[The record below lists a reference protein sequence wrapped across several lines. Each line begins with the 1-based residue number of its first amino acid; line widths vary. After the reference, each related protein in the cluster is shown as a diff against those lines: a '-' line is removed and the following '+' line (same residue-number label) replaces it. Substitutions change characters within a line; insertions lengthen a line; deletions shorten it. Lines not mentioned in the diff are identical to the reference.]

1 MVEVDPLIL
10 AGVGTL
16 LVGLTGYV
24 VFFTGQQ
31 TSKSE
36 EVSATSTNAMS
47 SSAPSANKKKK
58 KSKAPKS
65 KGVTSDSDS
74 VEKSNSSINAVPEA
88 VAIMEDK
95 TTKPD
100 KKKKAKEVTAAKT
113 KPVAA
118 STSTA
123 AASTSAAAVTTAKVN
138 EVKSVVVEAERTTV
152 SSEKNV
158 DAEETTQNGDWA
170 VVENKGKS
178 KGKKLEVDGENS
190 QESSTGVSPNNPNQT
205 DSEAQSPSNPT
216 PASESVK
223 AEVSRKET
231 VSSDFVTQEFEAE
244 TKKVGLLIGPKG
256 QTKIAIQYLT
266 GAEINMPKIEKE
278 TSGSKC
284 TISVSGTGSG
294 VKSAIKAM
302 KELCEKGYA
311 SLLNPPDFVEGQ
323 VTVNQKQM
331 ADIIGK
337 AGCNIK
343 AIQSATNVK
352 IMIPST
358 KYDAKGQLSTK
369 VKIALAGIKDQ
380 VSVAR
385 KTILDLVKY
394 YHTEITH
401 PGVIHKELEVESH
414 YYNYI
419 IGTKGSEIKHIQA
432 NYKVTV
438 HIPNNDSA
446 SSHVLIVGLPDNVI
460 QAERHINKLI
470 EKVDTIAAE
479 KNAQEGSR
487 PTPTPTAAPVVA
499 KVRPPRPSTPE
510 NPEEAWMKEFI
521 LPAGNSKKLAI
532 SSMLPT
538 GKFAPSDNS
547 PVASPSNDKPVA
559 SSSTDSIVSLDEKSA
574 QKEESEISNSQSK
587 PAGSWESPL
596 WQ

>member
-1 MVEVDPLIL
+1 
-10 AGVGTL
+10 
-16 LVGLTGYV
+16 
-24 VFFTGQQ
+24 
-31 TSKSE
+31 
-36 EVSATSTNAMS
+36 
-47 SSAPSANKKKK
+47 
-58 KSKAPKS
+58 
-65 KGVTSDSDS
+65 
-74 VEKSNSSINAVPEA
+74 
-88 VAIMEDK
+88 
-95 TTKPD
+95 
-100 KKKKAKEVTAAKT
+100 
-113 KPVAA
+113 
-118 STSTA
+118 
-123 AASTSAAAVTTAKVN
+123 
-138 EVKSVVVEAERTTV
+138 
-152 SSEKNV
+152 
-158 DAEETTQNGDWA
+158 
-170 VVENKGKS
+170 
-178 KGKKLEVDGENS
+178 
-190 QESSTGVSPNNPNQT
+190 
-205 DSEAQSPSNPT
+205 
-216 PASESVK
+216 
-223 AEVSRKET
+223 
-231 VSSDFVTQEFEAE
+231 
-244 TKKVGLLIGPKG
+244 LIGPKG

-284 TISVSGTGSG
+284 TISVSGTGSA

-311 SLLNPPDFVEGQ
+311 SLLNHPDFVEGQ

-352 IMIPST
+352 IMIPPA

-401 PGVIHKELEVESH
+401 PGVIHKELEIESH

-446 SSHVLIVGLPDNVI
+446 SDHVLVVGLPDSVI
-460 QAERHINKLI
+460 QAERHITKLI
-470 EKVDTIAAE
+470 EKVDAIAAE

-487 PTPTPTAAPVVA
+487 PTPTATAASVVA

-538 GKFAPSDNS
+538 GKFAASETDNS
-547 PVASPSNDKPVA
+547 NDNDNSNSPVAVASPSNDKHKPVA
-559 SSSTDSIVSLDEKSA
+559 SSNSTDSSVSLDENEKSA
-574 QKEESEISNSQSK
+574 QNAKEESEISNSQSK
-587 PAGSWESPL
+587 PAGAGSWESPL